1 MLFSTFVDTIISNSP
16 EETEAAGRRLA
27 LTLRKGAVV
36 ALIGDLG
43 AGKTHFTKGLV
54 EALGGDSAGV
64 TSPTFTLVHEYR
76 EGSLPVFHFDF
87 YRLEE
92 ASELRNTGWEEYL
105 LEDGVVVVEWAERFP
120 SVLPEGTVYV
130 RFSIGEGDQRTL
142 EVEK

>member
-1 MLFSTFVDTIISNSP
+1 MLFSISVDTIISNSP
-16 EETEAAGRRLA
+16 EETKAIGRTLAASLQR
-27 LTLRKGAVV
+27 GAVV

-54 EALGGDSAGV
+54 EELGGDLAEV

-76 EGSLPVFHFDF
+76 EGRLPVFHFDF

-92 ASELRNTGWEEYL
+92 ASELRNIGWEDYL

-120 SVLPEGTVYV
+120 SALPEGTIRV
-130 RFSIGEGDQRTL
+130 RFSIGEGNQRRL

>member
-1 MLFSTFVDTIISNSP
+1 VLFSISVDTIISNSP
-16 EETEAAGRRLA
+16 EETKAIGRTLAASLQR
-27 LTLRKGAVV
+27 GAVV

-54 EALGGDSAGV
+54 EELGGDLAEV

-76 EGSLPVFHFDF
+76 EGRLPVFHFDF

-92 ASELRNTGWEEYL
+92 ASELRNIGWEDYL

-120 SVLPEGTVYV
+120 SALPEGTIRV
-130 RFSIGEGDQRTL
+130 RFSIGEGNQRRL

>member
-1 MLFSTFVDTIISNSP
+1 VLFSTFVDTIISNSP

>member
-1 MLFSTFVDTIISNSP
+1 MLLLTSVDTIISNSP
-16 EETEAAGRRLA
+16 EETQAAGRRLA
-27 LTLRKGAVV
+27 ATLRKGAVV

-54 EALGGDSAGV
+54 EELGGDPAEV

-76 EGSLPVFHFDF
+76 EGRLPVFHFDF

-92 ASELRNTGWEEYL
+92 ASELRNIGWEEYL

-120 SVLPEGTVYV
+120 SALPEGTLRV
-130 RFSIGEGDQRTL
+130 RFSIGGGDQRTL

>member
-1 MLFSTFVDTIISNSP
+1 MLFLTSVDTIISNSP
-16 EETEAAGRRLA
+16 DETQAAGRWLA
-27 LTLRKGAVV
+27 ATLQKGAVV

-54 EALGGDSAGV
+54 EALGGDPAGV

-76 EGSLPVFHFDF
+76 EGRLPVFHFDF

-105 LEDGVVVVEWAERFP
+105 FEDGVVVVEWAERFP
-120 SVLPEGTVYV
+120 SVLPEGTVRV
-130 RFSIGEGDQRTL
+130 RFLIGGGDQRTL
-142 EVEK
+142 ELEK